1 MNIFKNILLRLI
13 DFKISILTKVKN
25 ILMSCVFIFGS
36 LSLSGCYTQL
46 AMFYPEPE
54 IEQEEEFQFYETY
67 SRAVPRLS
75 VSAYAQ
81 DGAGQSLGLAYL
93 TMYNRFT
100 GFMGFG
106 SQYGNGYYNK
116 YDYYNRYGYHAGYN
130 GYDSYVL
137 GGYTMYIPYSDVYA
151 PGERKTRTWTRDSKS
166 SGTNLTVTRTRTQSS
181 STNNNNN
188 TYNNSS
194 NVSSTKSSSG
204 GSSSSSSSSS
214 SGGRRATRRN

>member
-1 MNIFKNILLRLI
+1 MNLKNILL
-13 DFKISILTKVKN
+13 
-25 ILMSCVFIFGS
+25 SCVFIFGG

-54 IEQEEEFQFYETY
+54 IENDDSEKFYQAY
-67 SRAVPRLS
+67 SMAAPRLN

-81 DGAGQSLGLAYL
+81 DGAGQSLGLAYQM
-93 TMYNRFT
+93 MYNRFN

-106 SQYGNGYYNK
+106 
-116 YDYYNRYGYHAGYN
+116 NRYNYHNPYYYGGNYY
-130 GYDSYVL
+130 GYDSYNL
-137 GGYTMYIPYSDVYA
+137 GGYTMYIPTTDFYA
-151 PGERKTRTWTRDSKS
+151 SGERKPRTFSTSRDGTS
-166 SGTNLTVTRTRTQSS
+166 SGTNLNITRSNHVGYNS
-181 STNNNNN
+181 NNTNNN

>member
-1 MNIFKNILLRLI
+1 MKFNIDILPKWWSVVI
-13 DFKISILTKVKN
+13 WGIIA
-25 ILMSCVFIFGS
+25 
-36 LSLSGCYTQL
+36 LSLQGCYTQL

-54 IEQEEEFQFYETY
+54 IEQDEEQFYETY
-67 SRAVPRLS
+67 SRAVPRLN

-93 TMYNRFT
+93 TMYNRFS

-106 SQYGNGYYNK
+106 SGYYNK

-151 PGERKTRTWTRDSKS
+151 SGERKTRTWTRDSKS
-166 SGTNLTVTRTRTQSS
+166 SGTNLTVTRTRNTQSN
-181 STNNNNN
+181 TNSN
-188 TYNNSS
+188 TNSGGYNNSS
-194 NVSSTKSSSG
+194 NVSSNRGSSG

>member
-1 MNIFKNILLRLI
+1 MNLKNILL
-13 DFKISILTKVKN
+13 
-25 ILMSCVFIFGS
+25 SCVS
-36 LSLSGCYTQL
+36 CLVLSGCYTQL

-81 DGAGQSLGLAYL
+81 DGAGQSLGLAYQM
-93 TMYNRFT
+93 MYNRFN

-106 SQYGNGYYNK
+106 
-116 YDYYNRYGYHAGYN
+116 NRYNYHNPYYYGGNYY
-130 GYDSYVL
+130 GYDSYNL
-137 GGYTMYIPYSDVYA
+137 GGYTMYIPTTDFYA
-151 PGERKTRTWTRDSKS
+151 SGERKPRTFSTSRDGTS
-166 SGTNLTVTRTRTQSS
+166 SGTNLNITRSNHVGYNS
-181 STNNNNN
+181 NNTNNN